1 MFRRAAVCG
10 ALLVASAGVFVAV
23 LGSGPAQIA
32 TLVVAVVSEAAAS
45 ITCLWSARR
54 AAPGDR
60 RWRVLIG
67 IFAAGLGAGGLL
79 TLVKLLSTGSV
90 VGNVTSEYSGLIVF
104 YGLALAGLLSLPT
117 CPFEDRGARRFR
129 GGPSRW
135 HVIVVLDSVL
145 IVGSVLLVE
154 WGTSLEGLVRTRSP
168 DPAEVAFALVHQ
180 VAALIL
186 TATVLLIGTFRRP
199 RSPATLALLGAGLLA
214 YALTNGLLV
223 YRFAHGDYD
232 LPGWSL
238 LPIIVSLQLITLAA
252 LVPVRGQGSQDGEPM
267 PDPRAMWA
275 HAALPY
281 AVLGVAGVLIL
292 TRLVAGAPL
301 DRVEAYGTVSLLVL
315 ALARQMMTIAEN
327 THLLA
332 EVRVR
337 ERQLRHQAFHDPL
350 TGLANRALFSRRLAR
365 AVGPGNAPGGDGDTP
380 GGDGALAG
388 REAVAVLF
396 VDLDHFK
403 GVNDAFGHAIGDE
416 LLKISAAR
424 LRGAVRATD
433 TVARLGGDEFAV
445 ILDGDG
451 ADEPVQLA
459 QRLAAAVE
467 APCKL
472 AGRRYDP
479 RASLGLV
486 TLDRAAGPT
495 CPDTLLHQ
503 ADLAM
508 YAAKRE
514 RSRRLV
520 VYDPA
525 LSAGTV
531 SRT

>member
-1 MFRRAAVCG
+1 MFRRAAVGG
-10 ALLVASAGVFVAV
+10 ALLVALAGVFAVV
-23 LGSGPAQIA
+23 LGSAPARIA
-32 TLVVAVVSEAAAS
+32 TVAVACVSEAVAS
-45 ITCLWSARR
+45 VACLWSARR
-54 AAPGDR
+54 AEPGDR

-67 IFAAGLGAGGLL
+67 VFAVGLGAGGLL
-79 TLVKLLSTGSV
+79 TLVTLVSSASISA
-90 VGNVTSEYSGLIVF
+90 NVTSEYSGLIVF

-117 CPFEDRGARRFR
+117 CPFEDRGAHRTRA
-129 GGPSRW
+129 GPSRW

-145 IVGSVLLVE
+145 IVGSILLVQ
-154 WGTSLEGLVRTRSP
+154 WGTSLEDLIRTSAP

-180 VAALIL
+180 VAGLIL

-199 RSPATLALLGAGLLA
+199 REPATLALLGAGLLS

-232 LPGWSL
+232 LPAWSM
-238 LPIIVSLQLITLAA
+238 LPIIVSVQLITLAA
-252 LVPVRGQGSQDGEPM
+252 LTPVGGQGNRDGEAM
-267 PDPRAMWA
+267 AAPRAVWA

-292 TRLVAGAPL
+292 GRLVAGAPL

-337 ERQLRHQAFHDPL
+337 EGQLRHQAFHDPL

-365 AVGPGNAPGGDGDTP
+365 AVGGDHPPSGAGSTP
-380 GGDGALAG
+380 GGGALAG

-403 GVNDAFGHAIGDE
+403 GVNDAFGHAVGDE

-424 LRGAVRATD
+424 LCAAVRATD

-445 ILDGDG
+445 ILAGHGPDK
-451 ADEPVQLA
+451 PVQIA

-467 APCKL
+467 EPCEL

-486 TLDRAAGPT
+486 TLDHAGPT

-520 VYDPA
+520 VYDPV
-525 LSAGTV
+525 LSTGTV
-531 SRT
+531 STT